1 MLCSCF
7 VGRGNFEQERFVEW
21 TGEKF
26 HGTGVLDRS
35 RPDWVSMRGRLVDT
49 PGWPNVRPIKI
60 LRYVKHLRDGG
71 SGWRCPWWVSTSP
84 QLNAEIDE
92 ALT

>member
-26 HGTGVLDRS
+26 HGNRRLIGLGTLQATAVGVIGVGHAVVDFACKTSGHHNGGEAADGAKISRS
-35 RPDWVSMRGRLVDT
+35 SC
-49 PGWPNVRPIKI
+49 
-60 LRYVKHLRDGG
+60 HLRRAKG
-71 SGWRCPWWVSTSP
+71 
-84 QLNAEIDE
+84 
-92 ALT
+92 